1 MQRSVLIGMA
11 SSGAG
16 HGALDTTSSPAFHER
31 GNVVRG
37 RGVREERG
45 RGRGGARGRGGV
57 GGNQERTG
65 VKTLDRRVLLGSPPK
80 SCRSPGQ

>member
-37 RGVREERG
+37 RGVRGERG
-45 RGRGGARGRGGV
+45 RERGGARGRGGV
-57 GGNQERTG
+57 GGNQERT
-65 VKTLDRRVLLGSPPK
+65 LDRRVLLGSPPK
-80 SCRSPGQ
+80 SGRSPGQ